1 MKEVAKRDFG
11 PVAAAILIGRQIPS
25 RNLPGRTVAYATV
38 NYHPVTLNWGS
49 HVLIKRWQQILIC
62 DLKEPMDFSNASGE

>member
-25 RNLPGRTVAYATV
+25 RNLPGRTVAHATV
-38 NYHPVTLNWGS
+38 NYHPVTLKLGQS
-49 HVLIKRWQQILIC
+49 DERDLIKLATNFLIC
-62 DLKEPMDFSNASGE
+62 D